1 MAHLTV
7 VGPLHEGL
15 VPVVGTVG
23 DERVHGRI
31 SLSKIQNPSRIPEAA
46 QALSPDYDAPI
57 HLHVIVHPNGQIDGM
72 PVSLKDAASAKIL
85 RTLVKKF
92 GGSSHAVVLD
102 GDLRRYPQVNE
113 RAHTHTPTRI
123 YCVPYTLPNN
133 SHPRYLHVFSPCS
146 PRATSRGTQSTS
158 TPATLPPPLHPPLL
172 ITRACRK

>member
-72 PVSLKDAASAKIL
+72 PVSLKDAATAKIL

-102 GDLRRYPQVNE
+102 GDLRRYPQVNQ
-113 RAHTHTPTRI
+113 RALTHTPTRI
-123 YCVPYTLPNN
+123 HCVPVHICCKPIEDIVTKHKY
-133 SHPRYLHVFSPCS
+133 SPKQFAS
-146 PRATSRGTQSTS
+146 M
-158 TPATLPPPLHPPLL
+158 L
-172 ITRACRK
+172 